1 VAAAERLADTS
12 PADAGDLAV
21 LAFSTVSQEQAQ
33 WLELGLR
40 CLAVLRRTQRAGDA
54 VNVADSC

>member
-1 VAAAERLADTS
+1 
-12 PADAGDLAV
+12 V